1 MHMPGH
7 TPALTPSAV
16 PEDIY
21 TFGYSP
27 TAIQMLAERTVEE
40 CALDDLA
47 SGVCL

>member
-7 TPALTPSAV
+7 TPTPTSSAAS
-16 PEDIY
+16 EDIY

-27 TAIQMLAERTVEE
+27 AAIQMLAGRTVDE